1 MTIKFIKLFFALVLV
16 YFILEN
22 KIIDFEA
29 FSKIDFFLSIQILII
44 IIIIIIIMN
53 YNLILFKMVV

>member
-29 FSKIDFFLSIQILII
+29 FSKIDFSFNTNFNYYYNNNII
-44 IIIIIIIMN
+44 R
-53 YNLILFKMVV
+53 